1 MMNSAW
7 PPSRT
12 LPSAL
17 VTSLVALLLAAQWWL
32 GVSATR
38 ELGVTTDELV
48 HVTGG
53 FSYWKFNDYRL
64 QPENG
69 NLPQRLAGLPWV
81 LAGARMDT
89 TGPDPQAWPES
100 DVWHIGHAFFFGSG
114 NNTDYLL
121 LLSRAVMA
129 LTGTA
134 LGLLIFAWSRALWGD
149 AGGLLSLA
157 LYVFCP
163 NFLAHAPLATSDV
176 TMTLCLLAACGAFWR
191 QTRILDGR
199 SLAASV
205 GVTALATVAKFSFG
219 LLLPIFALIAVVR
232 LASSEPL
239 LVQFGRRR
247 ELRTWREKLVAILA
261 SGVVHGIAAW
271 IAIWACF
278 GFRFSAVGPGMPP
291 QTDFFWPWSVVLPAQ
306 GFWRGFLLF
315 SHDWRLLP
323 DAFLD
328 GFGTVLHA
336 SAERGA
342 FLNGEYSNTGWASF
356 FPYSFLVKTPLSQ
369 LATFTLAGGAAVV
382 AWSQQRG
389 GKWPRIKADLYR
401 LTPLLALFGV
411 YWVVSIQTH
420 LNIGHRHI
428 LPTYPVLFIAAG
440 LLWRAGGSRLLATLA
455 VFLVLGNAVESATVR
470 PSYLAYFNPLAGGPA
485 NGWRHLVDS
494 SLDWGQDLPRL
505 ATWLRQEA
513 KPGERVYVSY
523 AGSDDFR
530 YEGIRAQELASVYN
544 FNQPRE
550 WYELEPG
557 LYCLSA
563 TALQNVY
570 SGWRGPWTLGKERSM
585 LAYRS
590 MLAEAPPPQ
599 TAAERKVRADRLF
612 NLDQLRFVRL
622 CNYLRIRQPDAM
634 VGYSFLIYRLS
645 GAEVHA
651 AAYGTMNEFAA
662 IMDQAIRAKAKTP

>member
-1 MMNSAW
+1 MNPAW
-7 PPSRT
+7 PPSRK

-17 VTSLVALLLAAQWWL
+17 VTGLVALLLAAQWWL
-32 GVSATR
+32 GVSAVR

-69 NLPQRLAGLPWV
+69 NLPQRLAALPWV
-81 LAGARMDT
+81 LDGARMDT

-121 LLSRAVMA
+121 LLSRALMA

-134 LGLLIFAWSRALWGD
+134 LGLLIFAWSRSLWGD

-157 LYVFCP
+157 LYAFCP

-176 TMTLCLLAACGAFWR
+176 TMTLCLLAASGAFWR
-191 QTRILDGR
+191 QTRVLDGR

-205 GVTALATVAKFSFG
+205 VLTALATVAKFSFG
-219 LLLPIFALIAVVR
+219 LLLPVFALMAVVR
-232 LASSEPL
+232 LASAEPL
-239 LVQFGRRR
+239 LVQFGGRR
-247 ELRTWREKLVAILA
+247 ELRTWRGKLGALLA
-261 SGVVHGIAAW
+261 SAAIHGVVAW

-278 GFRFSAVGPGMPP
+278 GFRFSAVGPGMPA

-306 GFWRGFLLF
+306 GFWHDFLQLA
-315 SHDWRLLP
+315 HDWRLLP

-342 FLNGEYSNTGWASF
+342 FLNGEYSNTGWAWF

-369 LATFTLAGGAAVV
+369 LAGFALAGIAAFAVWRNRREGRWARV
-382 AWSQQRG
+382 R
-389 GKWPRIKADLYR
+389 ADLYR
-401 LTPLLALFGV
+401 VTPLLALFAV
-411 YWVVSIQTH
+411 YWVVSIRTH

-428 LPTYPVLFIAAG
+428 LPTSPVRVIGAG
-440 LLWRAGGSRLLATLA
+440 LLWRAGGSRLFAALA
-455 VFLVLGNAVESATVR
+455 VLLALGNAVESATVR
-470 PSYLAYFNPLAGGPA
+470 PSYLAYFNSLAGGPE

-505 ATWLRQEA
+505 AAWLRQEA
-513 KPGERVYVSY
+513 QPGERVYVSY

-530 YEGIRAQELASVYN
+530 YEGIRARELAFVYN

-557 LYCLSA
+557 LYCISA

-570 SGWRGPWTLGKERSM
+570 TGWRGTWTLEKERSM
-585 LAYRS
+585 LAFRS
-590 MLAEAPPPQ
+590 MLAAAPAPQ
-599 TAAERKVRADRLF
+599 TFAERKLRADRLF
-612 NLDQLRFVRL
+612 ALDQLRFVRL
-622 CNYLRIRQPDAM
+622 CNYLRVRGPDAM
-634 VGYSFLIYRLS
+634 VGYSFLIFRLS

-662 IMDQAIRAKAKTP
+662 IMDQAIQAKTKGP